1 MRNDPVVVAL
11 VTRAAVGD
19 EGAWNE
25 IVERYTPLIWS
36 ICVRH
41 RLGRE
46 ESSDVNQTVWLLLV
60 EKIGTLRQPAALP
73 GWLATTTQH
82 ECLRLL
88 RSARR
93 HEHTELP
100 PEDQLAPDS
109 GAAMIDEELLAA
121 ERGAAIRAAFV
132 ELPRGCRELLSMLV
146 SDPPCTYTEIGAR
159 LGVQVGSVGPMR
171 GRCLDRLR
179 RSPHVAFYVG
189 DESGTEVRQP
199 GGERR

>member
-11 VTRAAVGD
+11 VIRAADGD

-25 IVERYTPLIWS
+25 IVERYSPLIWA

-41 RLGRE
+41 QLGRE

-82 ECLRLL
+82 ECLRVL
-88 RSARR
+88 RAARR

-100 PEDQLAPDS
+100 PEGQLAPDS
-109 GAAMIDEELLAA
+109 GTAMIDADLLAA
-121 ERGAAIRAAFV
+121 ERGAAIRTAFS

-146 SDPPCTYTEIGAR
+146 SEPPSTYAEVSAR
-159 LGVQVGSVGPMR
+159 LGVQIGSVGPMR
-171 GRCLDRLR
+171 GRCLERLR
-179 RSPHVAFYVG
+179 RSSHMAFLVEG
-189 DESGTEVRQP
+189 ESDTEARQP